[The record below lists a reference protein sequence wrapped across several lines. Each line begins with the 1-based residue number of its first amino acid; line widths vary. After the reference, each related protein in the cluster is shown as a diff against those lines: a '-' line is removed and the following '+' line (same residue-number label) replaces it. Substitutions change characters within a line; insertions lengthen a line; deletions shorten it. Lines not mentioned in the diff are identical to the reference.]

1 MTGMG
6 AFDDKRAERKVRR
19 AERRAARRESDA
31 LQQAAQSVQA
41 VQTASQPAVQP
52 VVPSG
57 GDVPQATQE
66 TSQAAQGASQPSQDA
81 SQANGVTSQP
91 APGNPMDAVR
101 QLTNDVTRQ
110 YVTRNGLVSPVT
122 PAQAVGGAGNTAA
135 ASTDELSRTVKAQQA
150 AVQQA
155 AGVTGGVS
163 APPATTSPGG
173 VETSLFA
180 DFVAGLPEEYDLAI
194 QAAQQYVSNPPQVQP
209 SDLGS
214 LVEYLK
220 QFDDRLTGEEREKLK
235 KRERAGRIITAVG
248 DGLAAIAD
256 IAGTARHA
264 PFVER
269 KPNSLLYGKMWD
281 DFKRRVEDKDDAWLR
296 LYLNAHGRDTEAARQ
311 AALVNARLR
320 GDAYSD
326 LVEALKNKGDAA
338 RDWMKL
344 LLNLEGDAATRAEIA
359 RHNRATEANQRLKAQ
374 GGGGS
379 GGKDDKPPFQP
390 FTKTIIYPGGNRYQF
405 DIGSYEDAIAYVSY
419 LKDAGV
425 IGVNPFERLFTPQG
439 GYGFLSGGADVDTD
453 TLERYGSMAL
463 AIINSVGD
471 KKSSSR
477 PTVGEEAF
485 RDRYNRSRFRRTNG
499 GGGGGTSSALEELV
513 EMISKAIDEA

>member
-6 AFDDKRAERKVRR
+6 AFDDKRAERKARR

-31 LQQAAQSVQA
+31 LQQAAQSVQSVA
-41 VQTASQPAVQP
+41 QPAA
-52 VVPSG
+52 PSG

-122 PAQAVGGAGNTAA
+122 PAQAIGGAGNTAA
-135 ASTDELSRTVKAQQA
+135 AATDDMSQAVEAQRA
-150 AVQQA
+150 AVARQG
-155 AGVTGGVS
+155 AGGTGGVS
-163 APPATTSPGG
+163 VPPATVNAGG
-173 VETSLFA
+173 GGENPFA
-180 DFVAGLPEEYDLAI
+180 DFVAGLPEEYDIAI

-214 LVEYLK
+214 LVDYLK

-235 KRERAGRIITAVG
+235 KRERTGRIITAVG

-269 KPNSLLYGKMWD
+269 KPNSLLYGRMWD
-281 DFKRRVEDKDDAWLR
+281 DFKRRVEDKDDAWLN
-296 LYLNAHGRDTEAARQ
+296 LYLNAYGRDTEAARQ

-320 GDAYSD
+320 GDANSD

-359 RHNRATEANQRLKAQ
+359 RHNRETEKNQSLKAQ
-374 GGGGS
+374 GKSGGS
-379 GGKDDKPPFQP
+379 GSGDEDDKPPFQP
-390 FTKTIIYPGGNRYQF
+390 FTKTIIYPDGNRYQF
-405 DIGSYEDAIAYVSY
+405 DIGSYEDAIAFVSY

-425 IGVNPFERLFTPQG
+425 IEVNPFERLFTPQG

-453 TLERYGSMAL
+453 TLERYGNMAL

-471 KKSSSR
+471 KKASSR
-477 PTVGEEAF
+477 PTVGEDEF

-499 GGGGGTSSALEELV
+499 GGGGGTSSAREELV